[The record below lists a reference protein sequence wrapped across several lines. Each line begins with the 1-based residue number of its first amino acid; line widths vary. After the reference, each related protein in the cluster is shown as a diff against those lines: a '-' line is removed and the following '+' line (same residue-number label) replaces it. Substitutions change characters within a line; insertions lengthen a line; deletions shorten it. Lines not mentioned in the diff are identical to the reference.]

1 MFIIVLQRL
10 ALQFVLDI
18 ILFPVWWYTGGL
30 RRVLVG
36 LWHSLQDTNI
46 SLAPGLWLKN
56 IFTPMFGQNDIEG
69 RLMSVFMR
77 IMNIIVRS
85 IMLYIWMMILVVGLL
100 LWLAIPLVLIY
111 LIGRVLVLR

>member
-1 MFIIVLQRL
+1 MFVIVLQRL
-10 ALQFVLDI
+10 ALQFVLDVV
-18 ILFPVWWYTGGL
+18 LFPVWWYTGGL

-36 LWHSLQDTNI
+36 LWHSLQDINM

-56 IFTPMFGQNDIEG
+56 IFTPMFGQTDIEG

-85 IMLYIWMMILVVGLL
+85 IMVYVWIMILAVALL
-100 LWLAIPLVLIY
+100 LWLVIPLLLVY
-111 LIGRVLVLR
+111 LIGRMVVLR